1 MLVAHI
7 LMVASIF
14 TGVTGIIAVIMA
26 YIKRDELRGTYLE
39 SHAKNLI
46 ETFWWS
52 LAIGVIG
59 GILTLVFVGS
69 TGFWILGRGRWLY
82 PECIYMTVITLS
94 TVGFGEL
101 SQMHEVAGARLL
113 TILLIVSGVGA
124 LAYVQGNL
132 TALLV
137 EGVIGQVLRRNRM
150 RKAIAKLDRHVVIAG
165 AGSTGKHVIEE
176 LVATNTPFVVIDRD
190 VTHLERLSADIVGG
204 RMLYVHGDATD
215 DHTLVSAGI
224 ERAMGVVAALTHDKD
239 NLFVTLSARSLN
251 ATARIVSKIVEDRA
265 DAKMLKAGA
274 TSVVNPAMIGGR
286 RMASELVRPEVN
298 EFLDQMLR
306 DKTKNLR
313 IEECVVPEKSSYV
326 GVSLK
331 DSPIRRETKLL
342 VIAVRDKDRS
352 FVYNPDPDHLID
364 GGTTLIVMGDNES
377 VTKLRKILDDSVTP
391 PIPANLP

>member
-1 MLVAHI
+1 VNASLRRLVVALLVLMTLVA
-7 LMVASIF
+7 VGA
-14 TGVTGIIAVIMA
+14 TGYWA
-26 YIKRDELRGTYLE
+26 
-39 SHAKNLI
+39 
-46 ETFWWS
+46 
-52 LAIGVIG
+52 
-59 GILTLVFVGS
+59 
-69 TGFWILGRGRWLY
+69 LGHGRWTY
-82 PECIYMTVITLS
+82 DECVYMTVITLS

-101 SQMHEVAGARLL
+101 SQMHDVPGARPL
-113 TILLIVSGVGA
+113 TLALIVSGVGA

-150 RKAIAKLDRHVVIAG
+150 RKAIAKIERHVVVAG

-176 LVATNTPFVVIDRD
+176 LVATSTPFVVIDRD
-190 VTHLERLSADIVGG
+190 LAHLERLSLDLVGG

-215 DHTLVSAGI
+215 DHTLVDAGI

-251 ATARIVSKIVEDRA
+251 ASARIVSKIVEDRA

-274 TSVVNPAMIGGR
+274 SSVVNPAQIGGR

-313 IEECVVPEKSSYV
+313 IEEAIVPEASSLV
-326 GVSLK
+326 GTSLK

-342 VIAVRDKDRS
+342 VIAVRDKERS
-352 FVYNPDPDHLID
+352 FVYNPDPEHIID
-364 GGTTLIVMGDNES
+364 GGTTLIVMGDADS
-377 VTKLRKILDDSVTP
+377 VLKLRKILDESVAPVT
-391 PIPANLP
+391 

>member
-1 MLVAHI
+1 MNASLRRLIVALLVLVTLVA
-7 LMVASIF
+7 L
-14 TGVTGIIAVIMA
+14 
-26 YIKRDELRGTYLE
+26 
-39 SHAKNLI
+39 
-46 ETFWWS
+46 
-52 LAIGVIG
+52 
-59 GILTLVFVGS
+59 GS
-69 TGFWILGRGRWLY
+69 TGFWMLGHGRWRY

-101 SQMHEVAGARLL
+101 SQMHEVPGARPL

-150 RKAIAKLDRHVVIAG
+150 RKAIAKLERHVVVAG

-176 LVATNTPFVVIDRD
+176 LVATGTPFVVIDRD
-190 VTHLERLSADIVGG
+190 IAHLERLSQDVAQG
-204 RMLYVHGDATD
+204 RLLYVHGDATD
-215 DHTLVSAGI
+215 DHTLVAAGI

-265 DAKMLKAGA
+265 DAKMIKAGA

-313 IEECVVPEKSSYV
+313 IEECVVPATSSFC

-342 VIAVRDKDRS
+342 VIAVRDTDRT

-377 VTKLRKILDDSVTP
+377 VTKLRKILDDSVPGATRAATAAP
-391 PIPANLP
+391 PAA

>member
-1 MLVAHI
+1 MNASLRRLVVALLVLVTLVAI
-7 LMVASIF
+7 
-14 TGVTGIIAVIMA
+14 
-26 YIKRDELRGTYLE
+26 
-39 SHAKNLI
+39 
-46 ETFWWS
+46 
-52 LAIGVIG
+52 
-59 GILTLVFVGS
+59 GS
-69 TGFWILGRGRWLY
+69 TGFWILGHGRWRY
-82 PECIYMTVITLS
+82 DECVYMTVITLS

-101 SQMHEVAGARLL
+101 SQMHEVPGARVL
-113 TILLIVSGVGA
+113 TIALIVSGVGA

-150 RKAIAKLDRHVVIAG
+150 RKAIARLERHVVVAG
-165 AGSTGKHVIEE
+165 GGSTGKHVIEE
-176 LVATNTPFVVIDRD
+176 LVATGTPFVVIDRD
-190 VTHLERLSADIVGG
+190 IAHLERLSADLMEG

-215 DHTLVSAGI
+215 DHTLVDAGI

-251 ATARIVSKIVEDRA
+251 ASARIVSKIVEDRA

-274 TSVVNPAMIGGR
+274 TSVVNPAQIGGR

-313 IEECVVPEKSSYV
+313 IEEAVVPEKSSLV
-326 GVSLK
+326 GTSLK

-352 FVYNPDPDHLID
+352 FIYNPDPDHVID
-364 GGTTLIVMGDNES
+364 GGTTLIVMGDADS
-377 VTKLRKILDDSVTP
+377 VVKLRKILEES
-391 PIPANLP
+391 IPAPSSPSLAS